1 MHTPITL
8 LTLSH
13 QYGSGGSL
21 IARDLGQRLKWK
33 VWDKE
38 IVRAIASQQHVSE
51 SYVDTKDERVGSFIE
66 RLVEAVGVG
75 GFERA
80 YNVPPPL
87 RLKDGQLARLTR
99 QLIEDAAQIGN
110 AVIVGRGGNCILAD
124 RARTLHVFV
133 FAPPEARVRRVMQ
146 VERLTRA
153 EAERRIA
160 GMDKLRADYVRKC
173 YQADWQDPDRYHLQ
187 IDSSMWDEPGTGDA
201 WDATRS
207 GDVWGETRTADVI
220 LQALESY
227 AEPANAIQ
235 PAQAESD
242 ENVR

>member
-99 QLIEDAAQIGN
+99 QLMKTRRRWAAPSSSDG
-110 AVIVGRGGNCILAD
+110 
-124 RARTLHVFV
+124 
-133 FAPPEARVRRVMQ
+133 EATASSPTGSTPCTCSCSRRPRRVCGASC
-146 VERLTRA
+146 R
-153 EAERRIA
+153 
-160 GMDKLRADYVRKC
+160 
-173 YQADWQDPDRYHLQ
+173 W
-187 IDSSMWDEPGTGDA
+187 
-201 WDATRS
+201 RS
-207 GDVWGETRTADVI
+207 
-220 LQALESY
+220 
-227 AEPANAIQ
+227 
-235 PAQAESD
+235 
-242 ENVR
+242 

>member
-99 QLIEDAAQIGN
+99 QLIEDAAQMGSAI
-110 AVIVGRGGNCILAD
+110 IVGRGGNCILAD
-124 RARTLHVFV
+124 RQRTLHVFV

-160 GMDKLRADYVRKC
+160 GMDKLRADYVRKF
-173 YQADWQDPDRYHLQ
+173 YQADWQNPDRYHLQ
-187 IDSSMWDEPGTGDA
+187 IDSSMWDEPGTGNA

-227 AEPANAIQ
+227 AEPADAVQ
-235 PAQAESD
+235 PVAG
-242 ENVR
+242 

>member
-1 MHTPITL
+1 MHAPITL

-99 QLIEDAAQIGN
+99 QLIEDAAQMGSAI
-110 AVIVGRGGNCILAD
+110 IVGRGGNCILAD
-124 RARTLHVFV
+124 RRRTLHVFV

-160 GMDKLRADYVRKC
+160 GMDKLRADYVRKF

-187 IDSSMWDEPGTGDA
+187 IDSSMWDEPGTDNA

-227 AEPANAIQ
+227 AEPADVVQ
-235 PAQAESD
+235 PTAG
-242 ENVR
+242 

>member
-99 QLIEDAAQIGN
+99 QLIEDAAQMGSAI
-110 AVIVGRGGNCILAD
+110 IVGRGGNCILAD
-124 RARTLHVFV
+124 LQRTLHVFV

-160 GMDKLRADYVRKC
+160 GMDKLRADYVRKF

-187 IDSSMWDEPGTGDA
+187 IDSSMWDEPGTGNA

-227 AEPANAIQ
+227 AEQADVVQ
-235 PAQAESD
+235 PAAG
-242 ENVR
+242 

>member
-99 QLIEDAAQIGN
+99 QLIEDAAQMGSAI
-110 AVIVGRGGNCILAD
+110 IVGRGGNCILAD
-124 RARTLHVFV
+124 RRRTLHVFV

-160 GMDKLRADYVRKC
+160 GMDKLRTDYVRKF

-187 IDSSMWDEPGTGDA
+187 IDSSMWDEPGTGNA

-227 AEPANAIQ
+227 AEPADAVQ
-235 PAQAESD
+235 PATG
-242 ENVR
+242 